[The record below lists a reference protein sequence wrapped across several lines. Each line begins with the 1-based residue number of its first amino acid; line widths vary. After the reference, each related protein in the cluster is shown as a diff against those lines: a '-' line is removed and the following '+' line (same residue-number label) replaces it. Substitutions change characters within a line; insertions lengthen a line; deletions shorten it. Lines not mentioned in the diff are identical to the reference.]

1 MFGCVKTDCVQHLNK
16 LVVQQAER
24 GWRFRLLWAEAVEV
38 SVEGFLLEQAG
49 LVGTQPRDSS
59 SLPLVA
65 PYCPCFAPALV
76 LYGAFVPV
84 QVPKLAKNG
93 MGRAI

>member
-1 MFGCVKTDCVQHLNK
+1 MVYVQNTAGVHAWIALCGTPIGRRSVNMFGCVKTDCVQHLNK

-49 LVGTQPRDSS
+49 LVGT
-59 SLPLVA
+59 
-65 PYCPCFAPALV
+65 
-76 LYGAFVPV
+76 
-84 QVPKLAKNG
+84 
-93 MGRAI
+93 